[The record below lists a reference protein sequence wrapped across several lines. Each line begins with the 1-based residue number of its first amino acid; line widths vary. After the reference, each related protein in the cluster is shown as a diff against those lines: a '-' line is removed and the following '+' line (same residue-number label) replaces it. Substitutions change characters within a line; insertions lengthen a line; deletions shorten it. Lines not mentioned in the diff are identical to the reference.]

1 MLSFPP
7 PIATTEMPDF
17 PDYERIVA
25 SATYPVLIAN
35 DIDTTTKEGQDK
47 LNSLLYTR
55 YQGDVMKAVPKC
67 SCGEMSGP
75 FNKGLICPNCNTE
88 CLDVLDKPLESNLWV
103 RTPDGVNKF
112 IAPGWWAVTSRYLT
126 KTGWNMLEWFVN
138 PSYPD
143 PDPKKQKDYAKILEN
158 FNLTKQERNL
168 NFFHDN
174 FATIMRLFVSLMLL
188 RKKPRNIEGMTDA
201 DVAAAFQDL
210 REGKVEG
217 TWLLMNTPL
226 GDKNLED
233 RKLAIFIEKYI
244 ADKTRVFTQYLAM
257 PSSLGV
263 VLETN
268 NSGTWVDVSMAT
280 ASDAMYAVKQI
291 GISIAN
297 SDKKIKFSVC
307 NRRAVHCT
315 KRMAEFGKAFISGT
329 AGSKQG
335 EYRRHVF
342 GGRLAFSMRAV
353 ITSINETHQH
363 DELHV
368 PWAPAVAMFRTHI
381 MNKLKRKGYSPKV
394 ANKFIDDHTNNYH
407 PLLDQ
412 IFQELIMEAGGGIP
426 CTFQRPPSLEKSS
439 MQRCRITKVKTDPRI
454 RTISMSVNITNGPNA
469 DFDGDALHIWL
480 ILDKEMDKR
489 FIRLA
494 PSRSVLSMDNPRTV
508 SGAFTQQAPQ
518 TFTMANWLRG
528 GRDKRKK
535 RKKTA

>member
-1 MLSFPP
+1 MQTFPP
-7 PIATTEMPDF
+7 PVAFVEMPDF
-17 PDYERIVA
+17 PNYEKIVA

-35 DIDTTTKEGQDK
+35 DIDTTTREGQNK

-75 FNKGLICPNCNTE
+75 FNKGLICPNCNTQ

-103 RTPDGVNKF
+103 RTPDGIDKF
-112 IAPGWWAVTSRYLT
+112 ITPGFWAVASRYLS
-126 KTGWNMLEWFVN
+126 KTQWNMLEWFIN
-138 PSYPD
+138 PTYPD
-143 PDPKKQKDYAKILEN
+143 PDPKKQKDYAKIIEG
-158 FNLTKQERNL
+158 FNLEKQQRNL
-168 NFFHDN
+168 NFFHEN
-174 FATIMRLFVSLMLL
+174 FAIIMRLYVTLMLL
-188 RKKPRNIEGMTDA
+188 RKKPRNIEGMSDEDIA
-201 DVAAAFQDL
+201 RAFHDL
-210 REGKVEG
+210 REGNVEG
-217 TWLLMNTPL
+217 TWLLINTPL
-226 GDKNLED
+226 GDKNSD
-233 RKLAIFIEKYI
+233 DKKLALFIEKYI
-244 ADKTRVFTQYLAM
+244 ANKERVFSKYLPM
-257 PSSLGV
+257 PSALGV

-297 SDKKIKFSVC
+297 SDKKIKLGVS
-307 NRRAVHCT
+307 NRRAVLCT
-315 KRMAEFGKAFISGT
+315 KKMAEFGKAFISGT

-353 ITSINETHQH
+353 ITSINETHAH
-363 DELHV
+363 DELHI
-368 PWAPAVAMFRTHI
+368 PWAPAVAMFKIHI
-381 MNKLKRKGYSPKV
+381 MNKLMRKGFSPKL
-394 ANKFIDDHTNNYH
+394 AHKFIDDHTNNYH

-412 IFQELIMEAGGGIP
+412 IFKELIAEAGGGIP

-439 MQRCRITKVKTDPRI
+439 MQRCRITKVKTDARI

-480 ILDKEMDKR
+480 ILDKDMDKR

-494 PSRSVLSMDNPRTV
+494 PSRSVLSMDNPRSV
-508 SGAFTQQAPQ
+508 SGVFTQQAPQ
-518 TFTMANWLRG
+518 TLTMASWLKG
-528 GRDKRKK
+528 GKSKHKRKQ
-535 RKKTA
+535 AA